1 MKYRFAD
8 PVKLVEEFTEAFMTD
23 AESPKQIG
31 NVLLNI
37 YERSD
42 EKERELIDYVF
53 IALCG
58 WSLTTLIERAS
69 DNGQADED

>member
-1 MKYRFAD
+1 MNLTAD

-23 AESPKQIG
+23 DESPKKIG

-42 EKERELIDYVF
+42 EKEMELIDYVF

-58 WSLTTLIERAS
+58 WSLTTLIKRAA
-69 DNGQADED
+69 DHDQADED